1 LRFFKFDASSQITW
15 VVITQFWVPQNCCYI
30 YSKIKKIKKSKP
42 RNIFGSQIK
51 ELQHVKTLEEQL
63 GVLVDIMG

>member
-30 YSKIKKIKKSKP
+30 YSKKKKKSKP